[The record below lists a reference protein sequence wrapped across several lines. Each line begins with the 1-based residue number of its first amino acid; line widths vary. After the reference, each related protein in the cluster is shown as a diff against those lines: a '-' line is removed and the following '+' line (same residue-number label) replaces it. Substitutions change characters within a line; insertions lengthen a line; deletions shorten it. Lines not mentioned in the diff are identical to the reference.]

1 MEHIGID
8 PHKNQRQM
16 CLLTAPEA
24 PVSQR
29 DAHMQ
34 VVGQACAEATRVYTN
49 LYEEHTI

>member
-24 PVSQR
+24 SVSQR
-29 DAHMQ
+29 DVHMQ
-34 VVGQACAEATRVYTN
+34 VVWQACAGATHVYTN
-49 LYEEHTI
+49 LYDEHTI